1 MKKILFAAVAL
12 VAFAACTNDDV
23 VSRLE
28 GPAIAFDN
36 AFVENT
42 TRVAQDLSKAN
53 LNNFGVYGSVE
64 NASGLGM
71 IFTNTT
77 VTKNGDA
84 YTYSP
89 AQYWV
94 GDATYNFTA
103 FAPAADQKWAY
114 NTLDAK
120 NGVVTFDNEAAAGK
134 QDFLFASANET
145 TPSAITSAPAPVA
158 FTFNHMLSRVKFS
171 FTNGFA
177 AGSNIALKVTDV
189 KITNAHK
196 SGDLEVVNG
205 VAQEWVVADNA
216 VATNAFE
223 RPFGNLS
230 AETLAENGGNGET
243 THYYLIPANAEY
255 TVTFNVEIFQAG
267 VSVHSYARQ
276 AVVSLDMEKGCSYN
290 VKATLNE
297 KNTSADGELYSIEF
311 TVDAVEDWAEY
322 VTTPLGWDGVTVS
335 EPAYNNATATYTVA
349 SATELAWLAAA
360 VNGTVTRS
368 VNTFEGQTIVLSN
381 DIDLQNFQ
389 WAPIGY
395 WQTFEGTFDGQGHTI
410 SNLTHVATEL
420 DCYIGLFGCTKNATI
435 KNVKLH
441 NVNIK
446 LVGDNSW
453 AGGHI
458 GALVGY
464 PDGATLI
471 ENVDVTGFVR
481 IEGDIIK
488 KGAQRIGGVVG
499 GYTCKSLE
507 MKNVSVNVE
516 AGSYVKG
523 NLFVGGVAGSP
534 LGKVKMT
541 NVESNINV
549 IAQEGI
555 VGGIIGYTEGG
566 SEFIDVESSG
576 NVTRLHTAA
585 DATQAQWLR
594 IGGIIGSWGSSDNT
608 VTTLTGCEYTGTL
621 SAVNNSQKPFDFWY
635 GGLVGGAYFE
645 GTPGNGKL
653 VINGEEQA
661 MPKYVKTAEELANAF
676 AGNYACIVL
685 AADIINTEASFKVA
699 NDAVLDLAGHTISGN
714 DQKTGSYALIEVQPT
729 KSLNI
734 INTAATAGKLSAV
747 SANNRGWNA
756 YSSVVSNQRGTLTV
770 GEGVVI
776 EHLGGT
782 DMAYAIDNLTNTGN
796 QKAVTTIDGATVKST
811 YRAIRQFLNSTAN
824 GVNNELYVNS
834 GVIEGANKSIWMQN
848 ANSGANPGKLVVEA
862 AAQLN
867 GNVLISGSGATT
879 FPVEVSIAEA
889 ALVGESM
896 VATSNVPADYV
907 VALENGVYVNVD

>member
-196 SGDLEVVNG
+196 SGDLKVVNG

-335 EPAYNNATATYTVA
+335 EPAYNQATATYTVA

-360 VNGTVTRS
+360 VNGTITRS

-481 IEGDIIK
+481 IEGDITK

-653 VINGEEQA
+653 VINGEEQVA
-661 MPKYVKTAEELANAF
+661 PKYVSTAEEFKAEL
-676 AGNYACIVL
+676 AGNAETITL
-685 AADIINTEASFKVA
+685 A
-699 NDAVLDLAGHTISGN
+699 SG
-714 DQKTGSYALIEVQPT
+714 A
-729 KSLNI
+729 
-734 INTAATAGKLSAV
+734 
-747 SANNRGWNA
+747 
-756 YSSVVSNQRGTLTV
+756 
-770 GEGVVI
+770 
-776 EHLGGT
+776 
-782 DMAYAIDNLTNTGN
+782 
-796 QKAVTTIDGATVKST
+796 
-811 YRAIRQFLNSTAN
+811 
-824 GVNNELYVNS
+824 
-834 GVIEGANKSIWMQN
+834 VIEGTFNIYRSVEIVSAADVATIKGRLNVEQSDIAVSFKNVQFAVNEDSKKVWTKASAGSDLKSKPSIVMAENNNGTISFENCTFNIGGGAYAYTNTTSTWSVFKNCSFNGAFNYAMYIRANVEIVNCSYN
-848 ANSGANPGKLVVEA
+848 TTATNVLTGANMNTLAGGKVVCTNNT
-862 AAQLN
+862 LN
-867 GNVLISGSGATT
+867 GNVGLSAMVCFTT
-879 FPVEVSIAEA
+879 TNNTNGVWDGPVEFTVKNNTGWGYSYAKMGGAFGSANTVTEGSDPFPT
-889 ALVGESM
+889 VW
-896 VATSNVPADYV
+896 P
-907 VALENGVYVNVD
+907 